1 VESAVL
7 LVRIGDRHIPVAE
20 AQARVAF
27 PVVVETVDVFELDPA
42 ERVDEQPRHPAAADR
57 RELQRVTDEHDPP
70 SLHVGE
76 VGEFGE
82 FDRWHHPRF
91 VDDRDG
97 ADREIETSP
106 RWAVEAVLD
115 EESVG
120 RVSRRRFVRCDSRDA
135 L

>member
-1 VESAVL
+1 ML
-7 LVRIGDRHIPVAE
+7 LVRIDDRYIPVAK

-42 ERVDEQPRHPAAADR
+42 ERVGEQPRHPAAADR

-82 FDRWHHPRF
+82 FDRWNPRF

-115 EESVG
+115 EEFVG